1 VELSPEK
8 MAKISLAYSEVIA
21 LIYSRSSTNPANLV
35 KIGPVIGLIEIVQN
49 IFKQRHFI
57 SPLRLK
63 AGQAK
68 VSLGINSALI
78 SPRWHCHRPQ

>member
-8 MAKISLAYSEVIA
+8 MAKISLAYSKLIA

-35 KIGPVIGLIEIVQN
+35 KIGPVIDLIEIVQN

-68 VSLGINSALI
+68 VGLGINSALI
-78 SPRWHCHRPQ
+78 SPRWH